1 MNFSNSKIYV
11 TPNAI
16 HVTKFANKYAYGFTR
31 KPRTKRSGGTN
42 QSPRDSLRSA
52 YRSKKQVRLIL
63 EANADPA
70 TFERTYAFSPLFVTL
85 TFAENITDLKRA
97 NREFKKFIQRLNY
110 QLAEN
115 QLQGFGTAL
124 KYLVVPEFQ
133 KRGAVHYHIIFFK
146 FPKQEDTNE
155 LLNSVWGHGFTFNK
169 TINSVD
175 HLKNYVTKYF
185 VKNALDPR
193 LKGKKH
199 YFCSRN
205 LGRPVLL
212 REQTN
217 NEAIIS
223 VLKDPEYQNSY
234 SSNGEEITYSIFQ
247 NSPLIPYIYFKK
259 EKAKPQLPPK
269 QTEINFN
276 EHHTRQSRR
285 NTKTK

>member
-1 MNFSNSKIYV
+1 MQSMLPNSQINMLTDLPENQELKEVAELINRLV
-11 TPNAI
+11 ILCGLLIALKNKCDLSLKPTP
-16 HVTKFANKYAYGFTR
+16 TR
-31 KPRTKRSGGTN
+31 RLLSERTLSALY
-42 QSPRDSLRSA
+42 SLRLHLQ
-52 YRSKKQVRLIL
+52 KIL
-63 EANADPA
+63 P
-70 TFERTYAFSPLFVTL
+70 TL
-85 TFAENITDLKRA
+85 KE
-97 NREFKKFIQRLNY
+97 Q
-110 QLAEN
+110 
-115 QLQGFGTAL
+115 QGFGTAL